1 MGTAGVVRVGL
12 TVVVVVTAALVVV
25 VAAAVVVVE
34 AAVVV
39 AALLL
44 VSPALTE
51 PTRSMNKLRNSI
63 EMLER
68 EDIMLAA

>member
-1 MGTAGVVRVGL
+1 M
-12 TVVVVVTAALVVV
+12 VVVVTAALVVV

-34 AAVVV
+34 AAVVE
-39 AALLL
+39 ALLL

-63 EMLER
+63 EMFER
-68 EDIMLAA
+68 EDIMLAV

>member
-1 MGTAGVVRVGL
+1 MGL

-63 EMLER
+63 ETLER

>member
-25 VAAAVVVVE
+25 VAAAVVVEATVVE
-34 AAVVV
+34 
-39 AALLL
+39 ALLL

>member
-1 MGTAGVVRVGL
+1 MGL
-12 TVVVVVTAALVVV
+12 TVAVVVTAALVVV
-25 VAAAVVVVE
+25 VAAAVVVLE

>member
-1 MGTAGVVRVGL
+1 MGL
-12 TVVVVVTAALVVV
+12 TVVVVVVTAALVVV

-34 AAVVV
+34 AAVVE
-39 AALLL
+39 ALLL

>member
-1 MGTAGVVRVGL
+1 M
-12 TVVVVVTAALVVV
+12 VVVVTAALVVV

-51 PTRSMNKLRNSI
+51 PARSMNKLRNSI

-68 EDIMLAA
+68 EDIMVAA